1 MIKKIMKFMGI
12 YKESD
17 INYYNFIVGNSA
29 FLVFE
34 ISENYDIINNELL
47 KCIFLVNNQFYWFK
61 SFEEFENYFDYVN
74 EYKKNTFI
82 VIIG

>member
-17 INYYNFIVGNSA
+17 INYYNFIVGYSV

>member
-1 MIKKIMKFMGI
+1 MGI

-17 INYYNFIVGNSA
+17 INYYNFIVGNSV

>member
-1 MIKKIMKFMGI
+1 MIKKILKFMGI

-17 INYYNFIVGNSA
+17 INYYNFIVGNSV

-74 EYKKNTFI
+74 EYKENTFI

>member
-17 INYYNFIVGNSA
+17 INYYNFIVGNSV